1 MLPLVIKKFQTIVNM
16 KNEVVRIQSD
26 LENNPKYMDTFK
38 DYIIKKQELN
48 TAITNFY
55 KSIEDLEATGV
66 SVKSIDQGLL
76 DFPSL
81 MFNEEI
87 WLCWKQGETESP
99 SDRERPSRGLAGLF
113 LDLRL
118 VFLDIDKL
126 GDNQQKGNHQNN
138 ERHNNSEYP
147 FDSFHGSPPGIKS

>member
-1 MLPLVIKKFQTIVNM
+1 MLLTTQITKKTMFSHFTLNQANEILPSIIKKFQNIVNM
-16 KNEVVRIQSD
+16 KNEVIRIQSD
-26 LENNPKYMDTFK
+26 LENNLKYMTTFK

-66 SVKSIDQGLL
+66 SIKSIDQGLL

-87 WLCWKQGETESP
+87 WLCWKEGETEIKFWHGKDEGFNGRKPIEST
-99 SDRERPSRGLAGLF
+99 
-113 LDLRL
+113 DLE
-118 VFLDIDKL
+118 KL
-126 GDNQQKGNHQNN
+126 
-138 ERHNNSEYP
+138 R
-147 FDSFHGSPPGIKS
+147 

>member
-1 MLPLVIKKFQTIVNM
+1 MFSHFTLDQANKILPSVIQKFNTVVEK

-26 LENNPKYMDTFK
+26 FETNPKYMANFK
-38 DYIIKKQELN
+38 DYILKKQELN
-48 TAITNFY
+48 SAITNFY

-87 WLCWKQGETESP
+87 WLCWKQGETVIKFWHGKDEGFNGRKPIESV
-99 SDRERPSRGLAGLF
+99 
-113 LDLRL
+113 DLE
-118 VFLDIDKL
+118 KL
-126 GDNQQKGNHQNN
+126 
-138 ERHNNSEYP
+138 R
-147 FDSFHGSPPGIKS
+147 

>member
-1 MLPLVIKKFQTIVNM
+1 MFSHFTLEQANKLLPSVIQKFNNVVSA

-26 LENNPKYMDTFK
+26 FETNPKYMANFK
-38 DYIIKKQELN
+38 DYIIKKQDLN
-48 TAITNFY
+48 SAITNFY

-87 WLCWKQGETESP
+87 WLCWKQGEAEIKFWHGKDEGFNGRKPIESV
-99 SDRERPSRGLAGLF
+99 
-113 LDLRL
+113 DLE
-118 VFLDIDKL
+118 KL
-126 GDNQQKGNHQNN
+126 
-138 ERHNNSEYP
+138 R
-147 FDSFHGSPPGIKS
+147 

>member
-1 MLPLVIKKFQTIVNM
+1 MFSHFTLNQANEMLPSVIKKFKNIVNM
-16 KNEVVRIQSD
+16 KNEVIRIQSD
-26 LENNPKYMDTFK
+26 LETNPKYMTNFK

-66 SVKSIDQGLL
+66 SIKSIDQGLL

-87 WLCWKQGETESP
+87 WLCWKEGETEIKFWHGKDEGFNGRKPIEST
-99 SDRERPSRGLAGLF
+99 
-113 LDLRL
+113 DLE
-118 VFLDIDKL
+118 KL
-126 GDNQQKGNHQNN
+126 
-138 ERHNNSEYP
+138 R
-147 FDSFHGSPPGIKS
+147 

>member
-1 MLPLVIKKFQTIVNM
+1 MFSHFTLEQANKMLPSVIEKFNTVLHAKDQ
-16 KNEVVRIQSD
+16 VVKIQSD
-26 LENNPKYMDTFK
+26 IETDPKYMASFK

-48 TAITNFY
+48 SAITKFY

-87 WLCWKQGETESP
+87 WLCWKQGETVIKFWHGKDEGFNGRKPIESV
-99 SDRERPSRGLAGLF
+99 
-113 LDLRL
+113 DLE
-118 VFLDIDKL
+118 KL
-126 GDNQQKGNHQNN
+126 
-138 ERHNNSEYP
+138 R
-147 FDSFHGSPPGIKS
+147 